1 MRWVVNPSTSKRTL
15 STLDGP
21 RSIQKYPEGPDE
33 PGSTWSEP
41 EVPNS
46 AGCTHKFKY
55 TNRPGRTLFDM
66 DETEPSIRKKFKESL
81 FKTADAKSANIW
93 SYTYEFQHLKTMT
106 NYE

>member
-21 RSIQKYPEGPDE
+21 RRTGR
-33 PGSTWSEP
+33 TWSEP